1 MPGLQD
7 AISPGMFKT
16 GPGAPPSHQL
26 PPGGGIAAF
35 KADVVPSFAQDK
47 GPAPNQ
53 QDQQVVLRFIPPLAL
68 FNDASQWVNTLM
80 FNRPMPFN
88 MNPDSNPPLRAQYFT
103 PPPINVENAAAGNL
117 NLQTQLGSIDI
128 QAAQLSLYSDNYFGS

>member
-7 AISPGMFKT
+7 AISPSAFVT
-16 GPGAPPSHQL
+16 APQASNRFPYGS
-26 PPGGGIAAF
+26 GIAAF
-35 KADVVPSFAQDK
+35 KAPVVPPFAQDP

-68 FNDASQWVNTLM
+68 FNDASQWVNVLM
-80 FNRPMPFN
+80 FNRPLPFN
-88 MNPDSNPPLRAQYFT
+88 GNPDSNPPLRAQYFT
-103 PPPINVENAAAGNL
+103 PPPINIKNAAAGNL